1 MKNTL
6 LLLSILSLNF
16 TFAQTVNSSKAFI
29 KSCYHGQQCFALSE
43 AAYIFY
49 NEGNHELIVTLD
61 FAKFKIGQDTLDN
74 WLDDLDDTKLIFKGT
89 LQSENL
95 LVLTHHN
102 SKAIVVNGIMTF
114 NNISHAHSIELT
126 IFEIK
131 QDGLLY
137 VNNSQDYY
145 DRINANLQFA
155 FSPKEFKI
163 DKKPL
168 HLKKTISVAI
178 YRGLINQFKPGMEN
192 LIIHN

>member
-1 MKNTL
+1 MKNL
-6 LLLSILSLNF
+6 LLFLFIYSVNF
-16 TFAQTVNSSKAFI
+16 TFAQNVNASKAFI
-29 KSCYHGQQCFALSE
+29 NSCFQGQQCFALSE

-49 NEGNHELIVTLD
+49 NEGNHELILTID
-61 FAKFKIGQDTLDN
+61 FAKFKIGKDTLDK

-102 SKAIVVNGIMTF
+102 SKAIIVNGMMTF

-126 IFEIK
+126 MFEIK

-137 VNNSQDYY
+137 LNNSQDYY

-155 FSPKEFKI
+155 FSPKEFKV